1 MLLANIPKMWRLCM
15 ICLKIHLTTT
25 ILLVVLAHIQTKT
38 AKQWF
43 TYTKNNM
50 PTPEEIKK
58 IAAEIAEVLYNED
71 KFYNHHLWWNEE
83 PKECK
88 AKEVED
94 VINVILRD
102 YCIVPKSELRKV
114 QKEVN
119 RSFQDGDKISESE
132 WERIF
137 NWLFGKSLFE
147 EEKK

>member
-1 MLLANIPKMWRLCM
+1 
-15 ICLKIHLTTT
+15 
-25 ILLVVLAHIQTKT
+25 
-38 AKQWF
+38 
-43 TYTKNNM
+43 M

-58 IAAEIAEVLYNED
+58 ISRAFADETSNGDALDPHIDFATEYAAEVLTW
-71 KFYNHHLWWNEE
+71 LS
-83 PKECK
+83 
-88 AKEVED
+88 
-94 VINVILRD
+94 RD

-147 EEKK
+147 EDKK

>member
-1 MLLANIPKMWRLCM
+1 
-15 ICLKIHLTTT
+15 
-25 ILLVVLAHIQTKT
+25 
-38 AKQWF
+38 
-43 TYTKNNM
+43 M

-102 YCIVPKSELRKV
+102 YCIVPKSKL
-114 QKEVN
+114 KEWKGIVEDAFKADQVITEPAF
-119 RSFQDGDKISESE
+119 RFM
-132 WERIF
+132 WER
-137 NWLFGKSLFE
+137 LFE
-147 EEKK
+147 EDKK